1 MIARFGEIIERT
13 SGLEDVTG
21 VDQHRTHDAGAA
33 DLILERHVGSSKVG
47 LIGQRNATRVGVAGH
62 ALSHG

>member
-1 MIARFGEIIERT
+1 MIPRFEIIERT

-21 VDQHRTHDAGAA
+21 VDQHRTHDAA

-47 LIGQRNATRVGVAGH
+47 LIGQRNATRVGAAGH